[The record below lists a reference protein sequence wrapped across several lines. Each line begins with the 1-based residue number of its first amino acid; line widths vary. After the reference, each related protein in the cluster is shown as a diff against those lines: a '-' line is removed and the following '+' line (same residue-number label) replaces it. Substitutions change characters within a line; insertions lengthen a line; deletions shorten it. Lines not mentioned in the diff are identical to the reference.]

1 MTTGN
6 LNELKNELSVKAKN
20 GIDFTLAASI
30 IWIIVSF
37 LWTLNFNAYYRSVFV
52 FMAVAPLFPMALLF
66 SKLLK
71 TNWKIANNP
80 LQPLSIWLNIAQLFY
95 FPFLLFTMAKMPDY
109 FIMVYAIITG
119 AHLFPFSWLYKTKW
133 YSIFAGIV
141 AVGSLVLGLYLPLE
155 KMYFIAIFTCVC
167 LFTLTTLLYFDA
179 NNKMKQMNQ

>member
-1 MTTGN
+1 MTTEK
-6 LNELKNELSVKAKN
+6 LNELRNELSVKAKN

-30 IWIIVSF
+30 IWIIISI

-66 SKLLK
+66 SKILN

-80 LQPLSIWLNIAQLFY
+80 IQPLSIRLNLAQLFY

-133 YSIFAGIV
+133 YSIFSGII
-141 AVGSLVLGLYLPLE
+141 AIGALVLGLYLSKE
-155 KMYFIAIFTCVC
+155 KMYFIAIFTCIC
-167 LFTLTTLLYFDA
+167 LFTLTMLLYFDV
-179 NNKMKQMNQ
+179 NKKMNQ